1 MNKKNIT
8 IVTFITVFGI
18 GLFVTIFNL
27 LGSQAASVKQ
37 NESKL
42 VEQNN
47 ATPSIIMEDKKPV
60 KQIDPPKSTDSS
72 SSTTQ
77 PITENPSTSK
87 TTAYKDG
94 TYNATISYRVP
105 EGNTEKIS
113 TAVTIAGD
121 KITGVKNNNEAN
133 NRTSRGYQEDFESR
147 IQSATV
153 GKKIDSLSLDA
164 VGGASLTTGAFVKAI
179 AQIQTQAKN

>member
-8 IVTFITVFGI
+8 IIAFITIFGI

-27 LGSQAASVKQ
+27 LGSQTSNLKSSESSKIDQ
-37 NESKL
+37 NT
-42 VEQNN
+42 
-47 ATPSIIMEDKKPV
+47 ATPTVIMEAKKPV
-60 KQIDPPKSTDSS
+60 KQIDPPTAEVNQKVNAQP
-72 SSTTQ
+72 TTE
-77 PITENPSTSK
+77 TK
-87 TTAYKDG
+87 TTNTNSTYKNG

-113 TAVTIAGD
+113 TAVTIEEDIIKA
-121 KITGVKNNNEAN
+121 IKNNNEAN
-133 NRTSRGYQEDFESR
+133 NRTSREYQGDFESR
-147 IQSATV
+147 IQSAAV

-179 AQIQTQAKN
+179 AQIQTQAKS

>member
-8 IVTFITVFGI
+8 IITFITVFGI

-27 LGSQAASVKQ
+27 LGSQASNLKSSEANKI
-37 NESKL
+37 
-42 VEQNN
+42 EQNT
-47 ATPSIIMEDKKPV
+47 ATPTVIMEAKKPV
-60 KQIDPPKSTDSS
+60 KQIDPPTTTNTTNP
-72 SSTTQ
+72 TTQ
-77 PITENPSTSK
+77 PVVENSPATQAST
-87 TTAYKDG
+87 YKNG
-94 TYNATISYRVP
+94 TYNVSVTYRVP

-113 TAVTIAGD
+113 TVVTLEGD
-121 KITGVKNNNEAN
+121 KITSIKNTNEAN
-133 NRTSRGYQEDFESR
+133 NRTSREYQADFESR
-147 IQSATV
+147 IQSASV